1 MSITL
6 SQQIINDSYW
16 NKESNDLI
24 KYQVLDGMTVTLKC
38 EIWKQ
43 FQFLGLNHPCR

>member
-1 MSITL
+1 MVRFPSC
-6 SQQIINDSYW
+6 W
-16 NKESNDLI
+16 NKVASDLI
-24 KYQVLDGMTVTLKC
+24 KYQVLDSMIVALKC